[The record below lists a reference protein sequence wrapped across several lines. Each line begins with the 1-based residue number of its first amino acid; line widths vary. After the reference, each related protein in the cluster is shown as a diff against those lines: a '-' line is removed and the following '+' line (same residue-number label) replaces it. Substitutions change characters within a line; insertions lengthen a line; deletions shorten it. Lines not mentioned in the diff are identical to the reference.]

1 MTATTTLA
9 AAARDSGELDLPQPS
24 QIAGADLVRVGTLGL
39 RSRRTR
45 TLLTAI
51 GIGIGIAAM
60 VAVLGISE
68 SSRAG
73 LLSQLD
79 QLGTNLLTVSP
90 GQKMFGGNATLPL
103 EAPAMIRRIG
113 PVEATAAT
121 APVDANVYKTDQIP
135 TVQTGGLGVVAAQT
149 DLLETLR
156 GKLADGVFL
165 NAATAQYPAVVL
177 GADTAQYLGITS
189 VDPAVQVYLGNQ
201 WFTVVGILEPMTLAP
216 ELDRSSLIGFPIAKS
231 MFGIDGTAGTI
242 YVRTDPTQVDDVSQV
257 LAGTANP
264 ENPNEVQVN
273 RPSDAIAARAA
284 AAGAFTSLFLGLAAV
299 ALLVA
304 GVGIANVMLM
314 SVLERRSEIGLRRA
328 LGATRGHIALQFLAE
343 ALVLAASGGVL
354 GVLAGTAAAAAYATS
369 QGWTI
374 VVPPVAMG
382 GGLAA
387 AIVIGALAGLYP
399 AARAARVSPTQALR
413 TT

>member
-1 MTATTTLA
+1 MSAALPATVENPVA
-9 AAARDSGELDLPQPS
+9 GRVGLPQPS
-24 QIAGADLVRVGTLGL
+24 QIAAADLVRVGTLGL

-79 QLGTNLLTVSP
+79 RLGTNLLTVGP
-90 GQKMFGGNATLPL
+90 GQKLFGGNATLPL

-113 PVEATAAT
+113 PVQATAAT
-121 APVDANVYKTDQIP
+121 APVSANVFKTDRIP
-135 TVQTGGLGVVAAQT
+135 AVQTGGLGVVAAQT

-156 GKLADGVFL
+156 GMMADGVFL
-165 NAATAQYPAVVL
+165 NDATARYPAVVL
-177 GADTAQYLGITS
+177 GSDTAQYLGIAT
-189 VDPAVQVYLGNQ
+189 VDPPVQIYLGGR
-201 WFTVVGILEPMTLAP
+201 WFAVVGILEPMTLAP
-216 ELDRSSLIGFPIAKS
+216 ELDRSSLIGFPIAES
-231 MFGIDGTAGTI
+231 MFGIDGSAGTI

-328 LGATRGHIALQFLAE
+328 LGATRGHIALQFLSE
-343 ALVLAASGGVL
+343 ALVLAAAGGVL

-369 QGWTI
+369 QGWSI
-374 VVPPVAMG
+374 VVPPAAIG

-387 AIVIGALAGLYP
+387 AMVIGALAGLYP

>member
-1 MTATTTLA
+1 MTAVSTSL
-9 AAARDSGELDLPQPS
+9 DKSGLPQPS
-24 QIAGADLVRVGTLGL
+24 QIAAADLVRVGTLGL

-79 QLGTNLLTVSP
+79 QLGTNLLTVGP
-90 GQKMFGGNATLPL
+90 GQKLFGGTATLPL

-113 PVEATAAT
+113 PVQATSAT
-121 APVDANVYKTDQIP
+121 APVVANVFKTDVIP
-135 TVQTGGLGVVAAQT
+135 TVQTGGIGVAAAQT
-149 DLLETLR
+149 DLLDTLR
-156 GKLADGVFL
+156 ADLAAGVFL
-165 NAATAQYPAVVL
+165 NDATAQYPATVL
-177 GADTAQYLGITS
+177 GAETATYLGITS
-189 VDPAVQVYLGNQ
+189 VDPPVQIYVGGH
-201 WFTVVGILEPMTLAP
+201 WFTVVGILQPVTLAP
-216 ELDRSSLIGFPIAKS
+216 ELDRVALIGFPVAES
-231 MFGIDGTAGTI
+231 LFGIDGSASTI

-304 GVGIANVMLM
+304 AVGIANVMLM

-328 LGATRGHIALQFLAE
+328 LGATRFHIAMQFLAE
-343 ALVLAASGGVL
+343 ALVLAAAGGVL

-374 VVPPVAMG
+374 VVPPVAMA
-382 GGLAA
+382 GGLTAA
-387 AIVIGALAGLYP
+387 LIIGALAGLYP

>member
-1 MTATTTLA
+1 MTAATTLTA
-9 AAARDSGELDLPQPS
+9 APGDAGEASLLKPS
-24 QIAGADLVRVGTLGL
+24 QIAFADLILVGTLGL

-79 QLGTNLLTVSP
+79 QLGTNLLTVGP
-90 GQKMFGGNATLPL
+90 GQKLFGGNATLPL

-121 APVDANVYKTDQIP
+121 APVDANVFKTDLIP

-149 DLLETLR
+149 GLLETLR
-156 GKLADGVFL
+156 GRLANGVFL

-177 GADTAQYLGITS
+177 GADTASYLGITH
-189 VDPAVQVYLGNQ
+189 VDPAVQVYLGGH
-201 WFTVVGILEPMTLAP
+201 WFTVVGILEPVTLAP
-216 ELDRSSLIGFPIAKS
+216 ELDRYSLIGFPIAES
-231 MFGIDGTAGTI
+231 LFGIDGSAGTI

-304 GVGIANVMLM
+304 AVGIANVMLM

-343 ALVLAASGGVL
+343 ALVLAAAGGL
-354 GVLAGTAAAAAYATS
+354 IGVVAGAAAAGAYATS

-374 VVPPVAMG
+374 VVPSVAIG